1 MSVIKLW
8 IIVQNAPPPA
18 YSGLSIWPKTS
29 RLKVGIPHWGQIFS
43 VMVQNFMGGGWGYG
57 GVWGVIVRVLHFGH
71 FRDEKSAFF
80 QLEVRGLP

>member
-8 IIVQNAPPPA
+8 IIVQNAPLPA

-57 GVWGVIVRVLHFGH
+57 GVWGVIVRVLHLATFATRNPH
-71 FRDEKSAFF
+71 FFS
-80 QLEVRGLP
+80 